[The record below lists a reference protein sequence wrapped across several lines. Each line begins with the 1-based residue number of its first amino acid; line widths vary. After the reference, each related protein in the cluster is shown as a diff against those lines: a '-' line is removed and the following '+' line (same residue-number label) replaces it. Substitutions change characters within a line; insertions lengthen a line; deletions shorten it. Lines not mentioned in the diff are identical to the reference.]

1 MGIQASKEKIKK
13 REDQVDK
20 SEGFVKKQ
28 KEELRKIPKE
38 INPKLIKNLCNI
50 LNKKSPPKIVQML
63 EALVGLLKNS
73 ETTTS
78 EDVEVYL
85 H

>member
-38 INPKLIKNLCNI
+38 INPKLIKNLCSI